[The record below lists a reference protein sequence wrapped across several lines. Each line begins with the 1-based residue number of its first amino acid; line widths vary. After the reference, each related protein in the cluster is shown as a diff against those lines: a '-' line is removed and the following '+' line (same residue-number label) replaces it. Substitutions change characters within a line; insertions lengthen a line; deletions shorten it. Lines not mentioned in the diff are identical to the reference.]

1 MSACLIRSPLRN
13 ALHTGLAMCVLLVL
27 TACAELPTSPKAT
40 TDYDRSY
47 NFNRV
52 HKVAIQPVPKD
63 TLATMM
69 ISDAQIVRISDAL
82 STELRRRGFEVVPT
96 NAQADIFLSWKL
108 VPDEKTQVST
118 FDPATQP
125 IVQGSLY
132 VSMIDPLMLQSV
144 WRASFQTDLR
154 DQPETPAA
162 AEYRAAAAQAI
173 LAQFPPTA
181 TE

>member
-1 MSACLIRSPLRN
+1 MSAFSIRNTLRN
-13 ALHTGLAMCVLLVL
+13 CLAVCAVLILV
-27 TACAELPTSPKAT
+27 ACADISTAPTAT

-47 NFNRV
+47 NFARV
-52 HKVAIQPVPKD
+52 HKIAMQPVPND

-69 ISDAQIVRISDAL
+69 VSDAQIVRISDAL
-82 STELRRRGFEVVPT
+82 STELRRRGFEMVST

-108 VPDEKTQVST
+108 VPDESTQVST

-132 VSMIDPLMLQSV
+132 VSMVDPLMLQSV

-154 DQPETPAA
+154 DQPETAAA
-162 AEYRAAAAQAI
+162 AEYWAAAAKTI
-173 LAQFPPTA
+173 LAQFPPA
-181 TE
+181 PP